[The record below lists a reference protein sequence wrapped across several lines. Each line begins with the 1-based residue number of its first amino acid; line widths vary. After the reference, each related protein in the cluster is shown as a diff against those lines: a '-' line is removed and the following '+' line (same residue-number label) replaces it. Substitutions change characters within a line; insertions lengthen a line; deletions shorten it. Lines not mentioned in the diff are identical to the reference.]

1 VGKRAA
7 QVVAR
12 ERMLLERHEM
22 QLLARAG
29 SSRHAAQVARK
40 LVPVPNPVSTIV
52 NVRLPCQRAGSRLP
66 AMNT

>member
-1 VGKRAA
+1 
-7 QVVAR
+7 
-12 ERMLLERHEM
+12 MLLERHEM